1 MCTGGGGGA
10 PSPEPWEKKAENRNI
25 TDLNGREIFIELSGS
40 PNLSKYEPF
49 SKLDVAQLILAL
61 SETVAPFLGSKLGA
75 LCYLYIA
82 NTGLYNRSCIF
93 QYCPLD
99 GKIDHFFFFSH
110 LLIFL
115 RGGGVVWACAVVGMW
130 RSEDSMKGE
139 RVSSLLP
146 LCGSRGPDLG
156 PGSKGRYPLCYV
168 AGPMTTGER
177 WLVFTFSA
185 VPLNIYWILLKFNL

>member
-1 MCTGGGGGA
+1 MCLMCTGGGGGA

-99 GKIDHFFFFSH
+99 GKIDHFFFFTFINFSP
-110 LLIFL
+110 
-115 RGGGVVWACAVVGMW
+115 WWWCGM
-130 RSEDSMKGE
+130 SM
-139 RVSSLLP
+139 
-146 LCGSRGPDLG
+146 CC
-156 PGSKGRYPLCYV
+156 GRYVEVRRQY
-168 AGPMTTGER
+168 ER
-177 WLVFTFSA
+177 WKSQFSSSTVW
-185 VPLNIYWILLKFNL
+185 VPGTRLRPR